1 MQYILK
7 CQCWILSTDN
17 RIPELRRHIIE
28 TRQWAIIVYPF
39 FKLILFQDTFELPS
53 ILHLTLIIERRVS
66 TVHIDNLILSY
77 HMEGTSTLPRNNG
90 RAPITRNDCKSS
102 PPSLLTFI
110 INRNMYELKEGRQMK
125 PKTFASMIS
134 NMLYERR
141 FGPFFTEP
149 IVAGLDPVTFE
160 PYVCGMD
167 LIGCINNPVD
177 FIVGGKI

>member
-1 MQYILK
+1 
-7 CQCWILSTDN
+7 
-17 RIPELRRHIIE
+17 
-28 TRQWAIIVYPF
+28 
-39 FKLILFQDTFELPS
+39 
-53 ILHLTLIIERRVS
+53 
-66 TVHIDNLILSY
+66 
-77 HMEGTSTLPRNNG
+77 MEGTSILPRNNG
-90 RAPITRNDCKSS
+90 RAPITRNDRKSS
-102 PPSLLTFI
+102 TPSLPTFI